1 MRPLQGTGNRLRL
14 SLIQRPRPP
23 PPLPTPPT
31 VSRTLLLSSSTKF
44 LKRSQG
50 EKKKKKKRFFQYV
63 KHWHGH
69 NKTWPVWR
77 QPEEG
82 RFVSPGMLLSA
93 HENQSPVYTDAT
105 KAANVPTS
113 TLALQSTMSLFYSP
127 EGTSSAMR
135 REGSSREPESL
146 GSNTSSAT
154 YLLCGL
160 GQVTYLSVP
169 QFPLAGDTYDRCVA
183 YGRYDQRLIYC
194 PLSMI

>member
-23 PPLPTPPT
+23 PPLPTLPT

-113 TLALQSTMSLFYSP
+113 TLALQSTMSLFYAA
-127 EGTSSAMR
+127 EGASSAMR
-135 REGSSREPESL
+135 REGSSRAREPGFKYQL
-146 GSNTSSAT
+146 CH
-154 YLLCGL
+154 LLTVWPRPSHLPLCA
-160 GQVTYLSVP
+160 SVP
-169 QFPLAGDTYDRCVA
+169 LGGGHIRPVCG
-183 YGRYDQRLIYC
+183 IW
-194 PLSMI
+194 